1 MDVLHEKAVTYAR
14 SIVTADHEGSLTFSL
29 TDFFSQVFPARE
41 AEHMQQ
47 RDDKSRRSDP
57 KNHAGHCQG
66 FHFPF
71 LGFPSIHMNHYS
83 SGSKANIP
91 YTDRE
96 TRSKLRLVAKGF
108 LYSPG
113 KR

>member
-71 LGFPSIHMNHYS
+71 LGFTSISHES
-83 SGSKANIP
+83 LLEWKQSKHTVHGIVRLGAN
-91 YTDRE
+91 
-96 TRSKLRLVAKGF
+96 SASWQMV
-108 LYSPG
+108 S
-113 KR
+113 